1 MNYANFGLDLLNSVA
16 NAAVEGKKLDLA
28 SKGLQLKN
36 RALDTERDFFYA
48 RLAFERYKF
57 DKNNDLKIYGDALRV
72 HALRNA
78 GLRINPYSN
87 GRQIYQD
94 EADLANLHSY
104 YSFYKTD

>member
-1 MNYANFGLDLLNSVA
+1 MNYANFGLDFLNSVA
-16 NAAVEGKKLDLA
+16 NAVVEGKKLDLA
-28 SKGLQLKN
+28 SKGLQLKS
-36 RALDTERDFFYA
+36 RALDTERAFNYD
-48 RLAFERYKF
+48 RLAFEKHKF
-57 DKNNDLKIYGDALRV
+57 ETNNDLKIYGDAMRIS
-72 HALRNA
+72 ALRAA

>member
-1 MNYANFGLDLLNSVA
+1 MNYANFGLDFLNGVA
-16 NAAVEGKKLDLA
+16 NAAIEGKKLDLA

-36 RALDTERDFFYA
+36 RALDTERDFNYA
-48 RLAFERYKF
+48 RLAFEKSKF
-57 DKNNDLKIYGDALRV
+57 ETNNDLKIYGDVTRQLR
-72 HALRNA
+72 AA

>member
-1 MNYANFGLDLLNSVA
+1 MNYANLGIDLFNSIA

-28 SKGLQLKN
+28 SKSFQLKS
-36 RALDTERDFFYA
+36 RALDTERDFNYA
-48 RLAFERYKF
+48 RLAFEKHKF
-57 DKNNDLKIYGDALRV
+57 NTNNDLRIYGDALRV
-72 HALRNA
+72 QALRA
-78 GLRINPYSN
+78 SGLRINPYSN

>member
-16 NAAVEGKKLDLA
+16 NAAIEGKKLDLA
-28 SKGLQLKN
+28 SQGLQLKSRVLN
-36 RALDTERDFFYA
+36 TERDFNYA

-57 DKNNDLKIYGDALRV
+57 DTNNDLKIYGDALRV
-72 HALRNA
+72 QALRAA